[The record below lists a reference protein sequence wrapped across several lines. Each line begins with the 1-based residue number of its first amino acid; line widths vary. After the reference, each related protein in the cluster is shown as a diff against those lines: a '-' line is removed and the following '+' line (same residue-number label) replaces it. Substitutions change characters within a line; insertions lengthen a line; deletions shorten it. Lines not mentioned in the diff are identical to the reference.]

1 MALTDY
7 STAVINTSN
16 PLTSGLVVAAGAHR
30 LQNIVNGA
38 ALTKVGTVTDAVNGW
53 TFSAGSSVALPDTP
67 LEQFTAFALAIVPS
81 SGSNC
86 LVGRTGGSGDYP
98 QNYFLRTISGTTLTC
113 SHKRAFSGAY
123 PSLTDPTPKSA
134 GAVVAAAY
142 SFDGATQRLYAN
154 GTLTAS
160 QAETVATTQ
169 TGSQVT
175 QIGAADGSERAHT
188 YSGSGIQL
196 VLIWNRALSDA
207 EQASLAANPDQVFN
221 LTAGEDTTPPTLSA
235 ATATATGQ
243 TTITGG
249 VTTTEAGP
257 AWAVLTSSTTKPSA
271 AQIKAGQNAS
281 GVASPAATA
290 TLVVGANPGVFAFTG
305 LTASTGYYLH
315 VTQDDTATTPNTAAP
330 VTSALVTTNAAPGVI
345 TLPALRNNTGTLLA
359 YETGATVHAYAVA
372 TGNKV
377 VSKTGQVTDAA
388 GVMVVSDMALVAGTE
403 YRCVIVLASGA
414 EGLQKATAA

>member
-1 MALTDY
+1 MTY
-7 STAVINTSN
+7 ST
-16 PLTSGLVVAAGAHR
+16 
-30 LQNIVNGA
+30 
-38 ALTKVGTVTDAVNGW
+38 
-53 TFSAGSSVALPDTP
+53 
-67 LEQFTAFALAIVPS
+67 
-81 SGSNC
+81 
-86 LVGRTGGSGDYP
+86 
-98 QNYFLRTISGTTLTC
+98 
-113 SHKRAFSGAY
+113 
-123 PSLTDPTPKSA
+123 
-134 GAVVAAAY
+134 
-142 SFDGATQRLYAN
+142 SFDGAAGTQLTSLPGWAATAGYYGVLALDGAGALRVDAYSDDPRSAMNETSSASHYVRAVVGAGYATSSDKVGIAVCMLSRSEYVELRCNSSGVLGLYADTGAIASSISPGQPVVAGDELEIRFDKSTNVVIIKRN
-154 GTLTAS
+154 GAQIFSIDASYYTAS
-160 QAETVATTQ
+160 RTGTATGVLLNYNGSPALADVFRSWESGPLVA
-169 TGSQVT
+169 
-175 QIGAADGSERAHT
+175 GA
-188 YSGSGIQL
+188 
-196 VLIWNRALSDA
+196 
-207 EQASLAANPDQVFN
+207 
-221 LTAGEDTTPPTLSA
+221 DTTPPTLSA

-345 TLPALRNNTGTLLA
+345 TLPVLRNNTGTLLA

-388 GVMVVSDMALVAGTE
+388 GVMVVSDMALVAGIE